1 VSLVFNAM
9 TGIEPFVDPLAGGLV
24 GILVDTAKKVGG
36 GFAQVVGDRAKAAA
50 ALRQYAD
57 KYANRYGEVRFLG
70 MRQGIPLEGI
80 YTKVRFL
87 DELSICSLTSLKAL
101 EQNYRKTQK
110 QRFQAQKTAGL
121 DSSTIV
127 NENQFLMVLGK
138 PGSGKSTFLR
148 RTGLEALKGEKGSL
162 RHRCIPVLLELKRF
176 NTNEIDLTKA
186 IADELSNFGFPE
198 TETFTLKLLE
208 QGKLLL
214 LMDGLDE
221 VPIIHQDAVIGAI
234 QGFFTRYDSNRYI
247 ASCRIAAYQS
257 AWNRFQDIELA
268 DFDDDQ
274 IQQFICNWFQ
284 SEANREVQAAER
296 FWESLN
302 DPNNVAAKELA
313 HTPLLLTLLCR
324 IYKHEQKLP
333 SSQATLY
340 RKALDHLLE
349 DWAKEKKLQQDPIY
363 QRFSNEV
370 EKDLLSQIA
379 YQGSVNDQVFFTQEE
394 LIEQIKDYLSDI
406 VDKPKYLNGKAI
418 LDAISIQQ
426 GILIER
432 AEYIFSFSHLAFQEY
447 LTAQYIGR
455 DSSLIRN
462 SLEQNLDN
470 LRWREIFILIAGL
483 LRCGDTFL
491 ELMEER
497 LLSYNYLK
505 TPKLRGLAKWVVQAV
520 DDSEEKCRSATKRAA
535 IYVFIGIIF
544 DEQRDG
550 GKPHSYRVDHLLNAL
565 SPSLFG
571 EIWELGF
578 PVSDINFVAE
588 DGSEIII
595 LNDRPVYPDQMNK
608 YLPRIHDK
616 PSLEFACDLVRKF
629 EENKIFRNIDC
640 QGLIFKLEAL
650 QDEAPIEIPAV
661 YADDDEGY
669 RFYINRIRQVW
680 LESLEFQEEWLDLPY
695 EESYAL
701 ANYLYISEL
710 MVRCKEAAIQI
721 SREVWQ
727 GIEERMLVIMGSEAT

>member
-1 VSLVFNAM
+1 M

-57 KYANRYGEVRFLG
+57 KYTNRYGEVRFLG

-87 DELSICSLTSLKAL
+87 DELSIQQLTPLKTL

-110 QRFQAQKTAGL
+110 QRFQAQKTAEL

-221 VPIIHQDAVIGAI
+221 VPVIHQDAVIGAI
-234 QGFFTRYDSNRYI
+234 QGFVTRYDSNRYI

-257 AWNRFQDIELA
+257 AWNHFQDIELA

-340 RKALDHLLE
+340 RKALDNLLE

-363 QRFSNEV
+363 QGFSNEV

-379 YQGSVNDQVFFTQEE
+379 YQGSVNDSVFFTQEE
-394 LIEQIKDYLSDI
+394 LIEQIKAYLSDI

-447 LTAQYIGR
+447 LTAQYISR
-455 DSSLIRN
+455 DSGLIKN

-483 LRCGDTFL
+483 LRRGDMFL
-491 ELMEER
+491 ELMEKR
-497 LLSYNYLK
+497 SLSHNYLK
-505 TPKLRGLAKWVVQAV
+505 TPKLRGLAKWVVQAAN
-520 DDSEEKCRSATKRAA
+520 DSEEKCSSATKRAA
-535 IYVFIGIIF
+535 IYTFICIIF
-544 DEQRDG
+544 NEYRG
-550 GKPHSYRVDHLLNAL
+550 FMPHAYRVHHLLNAL
-565 SPSLFG
+565 SPSLFSK
-571 EIWELGF
+571 IWELGF
-578 PVSDINFVAE
+578 LDPNINSVTE
-588 DGSEIII
+588 GDSEII
-595 LNDRPVYPDQMNK
+595 LGEWPDYPEQMNK
-608 YLPRIHDK
+608 YLPVIKIDDK

-629 EENKIFRNIDC
+629 EEHKIFRNIDY
-640 QGLIFKLEAL
+640 QGLISKLEAL

-661 YADDDEGY
+661 YADGEGY
-669 RFYINRIRQVW
+669 RFYDRILQVW

>member
-1 VSLVFNAM
+1 M

-57 KYANRYGEVRFLG
+57 KYTNRYGEVRFLG

-87 DELSICSLTSLKAL
+87 DELSIQQLTPLKTL

-110 QRFQAQKTAGL
+110 QRFQAQKTAEL

-221 VPIIHQDAVIGAI
+221 VPVIHQDAVIGAI
-234 QGFFTRYDSNRYI
+234 QGFVTRYDSNRYI

-257 AWNRFQDIELA
+257 AWNHFQDIELA

-324 IYKHEQKLP
+324 NYKHEQKLP

-340 RKALDHLLE
+340 RKALDNLLE

-363 QRFSNEV
+363 QGFSNEV

-379 YQGSVNDQVFFTQEE
+379 YQGSVNDSVFFTQEE
-394 LIEQIKDYLSDI
+394 LIEQIKAYLSDI

-447 LTAQYIGR
+447 LTAQYISR
-455 DSSLIRN
+455 DSGLIKN

-483 LRCGDTFL
+483 LRRGDMFL
-491 ELMEER
+491 ELMEKR
-497 LLSYNYLK
+497 SLSHNYLK
-505 TPKLRGLAKWVVQAV
+505 TPKLRGLAKWVVQAAN
-520 DDSEEKCRSATKRAA
+520 DSEEKCSSATKRAA
-535 IYVFIGIIF
+535 IYTFICIIF
-544 DEQRDG
+544 NEYRG
-550 GKPHSYRVDHLLNAL
+550 FMPHAYRVHHLLNAL
-565 SPSLFG
+565 SPSLFSK
-571 EIWELGF
+571 IWELGF
-578 PVSDINFVAE
+578 LDPNINSVTE
-588 DGSEIII
+588 GDSEII
-595 LNDRPVYPDQMNK
+595 LGEWPDYPEQMNK
-608 YLPRIHDK
+608 YLPVIKIDDK

-629 EENKIFRNIDC
+629 EEHKIFRNIDY
-640 QGLIFKLEAL
+640 QGLISKLEAL

-661 YADDDEGY
+661 YADGEGY
-669 RFYINRIRQVW
+669 RFYDRILQVW

>member
-1 VSLVFNAM
+1 M

-87 DELSICSLTSLKAL
+87 DELSIQQLTSLKAL

-148 RTGLEALKGEKGSL
+148 RTGLEALKGERGSL

-176 NTNEIDLTKA
+176 NTNEIDLAKA

-221 VPIIHQDAVIGAI
+221 VPIIHQDAVIRAI
-234 QGFFTRYDSNRYI
+234 QDFVTRYERNRYI

-268 DFDDDQ
+268 DFDEDQ

-340 RKALDHLLE
+340 HKALDNLLE

-363 QRFSNEV
+363 QGFSNEV

-394 LIEQIKDYLSDI
+394 LIEQVKVYLSDM

-426 GILIER
+426 GILVER

-447 LTAQYIGR
+447 LTAQYIRR
-455 DSSLIRN
+455 DFNLIKSSVD
-462 SLEQNLDN
+462 QHLDN
-470 LRWREIFILIAGL
+470 PNWREIFILVSSL
-483 LRCGDTFL
+483 LRNGDKFIG
-491 ELMEER
+491 LMEER
-497 LLSYNYLK
+497 LRSYNCIN
-505 TPKLRGLAKWVVQAV
+505 TPKLKGLTNWVAQ
-520 DDSEEKCRSATKRAA
+520 SASASGNKYKSVAKRAA
-535 IYVFIGIIF
+535 IYSFVNIIF
-544 DEQRDG
+544 YEQRDPG
-550 GKPHSYRVDHLLNAL
+550 MPHAYRVNSLLQAL
-565 SPSLFG
+565 APELFLT
-571 EIWELGF
+571 IWKLGF
-578 PVSDINFVAE
+578 PDVINDSD
-588 DGSEIII
+588 DRI
-595 LNDRPVYPDQMNK
+595 LYPEQVNK
-608 YLPRIHDK
+608 YLPLINDK
-616 PSLEFACDLVRKF
+616 HSLEFACDLVHEF
-629 EENKIFRNIDC
+629 EKSEVFANINC
-640 QGLIFKLEAL
+640 QELIFKLEAL
-650 QDEAPIEIPAV
+650 KPKAPINDLNDPIGGATRK
-661 YADDDEGY
+661 GY
-669 RFYINRIRQVW
+669 LFYMSDIRKVW
-680 LESLEFQEEWLDLPY
+680 LEALHFQEEWLDLPY

-701 ANYLYISEL
+701 ANYLYMSEL

-727 GIEERMLVIMGSEAT
+727 GIEERMLVIMASEAT